1 MRSARRAR
9 ETSKVWVGQGAM
21 TVHDRE
27 NLGHTDQGVSMYRQR
42 LRNAIQKLQEGEEPM
57 QPADLGLPIPTYAG
71 DTLLR
76 VPKSNADD
84 RQLRSEVSKKVA
96 EIFRSG
102 DVFTGEERSEHIKRR
117 LRGLDK
123 R

>member
-1 MRSARRAR
+1 MSPGDY
-9 ETSKVWVGQGAM
+9 EVWVGQGAI

-27 NLGHTDQGVSMYRQR
+27 NLGHTDQGVSAYRQR

-57 QPADLGLPIPTYAG
+57 QPTELGLPIPTYAG
-71 DTLLR
+71 DTILHA
-76 VPKSNADD
+76 PKSNTDD
-84 RQLRSEVSKKVA
+84 RKLRSDLSIKVA

-102 DVFTGEERSEHIKRR
+102 DVFTGEERREHIRR
-117 LRGLDK
+117 QLRDLDN